1 MYRSISQYQ
10 SREGRIEKVKSSL
23 SGLVAEDIIM
33 KKHEIG
39 CEDDIDRAY
48 HASYSL
54 KNEVCIDGIENYCSL
69 CMRECC
75 SDNLKRVS
83 EHNVSVYLRQNYRIV
98 RKQLRRYK
106 NKIIQVADVLMK
118 NKEIKRNEFVK
129 IMEEK

>member
-1 MYRSISQYQ
+1 M
-10 SREGRIEKVKSSL
+10 
-23 SGLVAEDIIM
+23 VAEDIVM

-39 CEDDIDRAY
+39 CEDDLERAY
-48 HASYSL
+48 DTSYFL
-54 KNEVCIDGIENYCSL
+54 MNEVCLDGVKNYCSL
-69 CMRECC
+69 NMRECC
-75 SDNLKRVS
+75 SDTLKRVS
-83 EHNVSVYLRQNYRIV
+83 EQHASVYLRKNYRIV

>member
-1 MYRSISQYQ
+1 M
-10 SREGRIEKVKSSL
+10 
-23 SGLVAEDIIM
+23 VAEDIVM

-39 CEDDIDRAY
+39 CEDDLERAY
-48 HASYSL
+48 DTSYFL
-54 KNEVCIDGIENYCSL
+54 MNEVCLDGVKNYCSL
-69 CMRECC
+69 NMKECC

-83 EHNVSVYLRQNYRIV
+83 EQHASVYLRKNYRIV